1 MLADSFRLQKPTNA
15 KPETV
20 SGQQNEQKLRKIH
33 LTVDINVNDDFF
45 KEMTGLEKL
54 NFGDILTDA
63 DYKDVWY
70 DRGKIVADT
79 ILKTQADILIG
90 YAVQTPEDIESL
102 LKKISLNGLFI
113 SSVYLG
119 DRQRW
124 DATLAEY
131 QKNYKDHANWLHY
144 TPEDIAEMYNENL
157 AGLKEKLTLNNIL
170 IVFI

>member
-1 MLADSFRLQKPTNA
+1 M
-15 KPETV
+15 
-20 SGQQNEQKLRKIH
+20 RKIH

-63 DYKDVWY
+63 DYKDIWY
-70 DRGKIVADT
+70 DRGKIVVDT

-119 DRQRW
+119 NGERW
-124 DATLAEY
+124 DAILAEY
-131 QKNYKDHANWLHY
+131 QKKYKDHANWLHY
-144 TPEDIAEMYNENL
+144 TPEDI
-157 AGLKEKLTLNNIL
+157 
-170 IVFI
+170 

>member
-1 MLADSFRLQKPTNA
+1 
-15 KPETV
+15 
-20 SGQQNEQKLRKIH
+20 LRKIH

-70 DRGKIVADT
+70 DRGKIVAYT

-119 DRQRW
+119 NGERW
-124 DATLAEY
+124 DAILAEY
-131 QKNYKDHANWLHY
+131 LKKSKDHADWLHY
-144 TPEDIAEMYNENL
+144 TPEDIAEMYNKNL

>member
-1 MLADSFRLQKPTNA
+1 M
-15 KPETV
+15 
-20 SGQQNEQKLRKIH
+20 RKIY

-54 NFGDILTDA
+54 NFGDILMDA

-90 YAVQTPEDIESL
+90 YAVQTPKDIESL

-119 DRQRW
+119 NRKRW
-124 DATLAEY
+124 DAILAEY
-131 QKNYKDHANWLHY
+131 QKKYKDHTNWLHY
-144 TPEDIAEMYNENL
+144 TPEDIAEMYDKNL
-157 AGLKEKLTLNNIL
+157 AELKEELTLNNIL

>member
-1 MLADSFRLQKPTNA
+1 
-15 KPETV
+15 
-20 SGQQNEQKLRKIH
+20 
-33 LTVDINVNDDFF
+33 
-45 KEMTGLEKL
+45 MTGLEKL

-90 YAVQTPEDIESL
+90 YAVQTPEDIESM

-119 DRQRW
+119 NGERW
-124 DATLAEY
+124 DAILAEY
-131 QKNYKDHANWLHY
+131 LKKSKDHADWLHY